1 MSCIAMYM
9 YMYAIFVQGHEILSQ
24 VSEMSD
30 GEEEGESE
38 GEADEEMEEGEDSRS
53 VTNSTSTD
61 RKSRAL
67 SSECVVTKK
76 QYNAIIVNVDFVL
89 DEDIDSDSTTSQR
102 HNII

>member
-38 GEADEEMEEGEDSRS
+38 GEADEEMEEGEGEDSRS

-67 SSECVVTKK
+67 SSECVVTK
-76 QYNAIIVNVDFVL
+76 N
-89 DEDIDSDSTTSQR
+89 STML
-102 HNII
+102 

>member
-1 MSCIAMYM
+1 
-9 YMYAIFVQGHEILSQ
+9 
-24 VSEMSD
+24 MSD

-67 SSECVVTKK
+67 SSECVVTKIV
-76 QYNAIIVNVDFVL
+76 QCYN
-89 DEDIDSDSTTSQR
+89 R
-102 HNII
+102 